1 MITYSAAMATWAQ
14 LKEGIQIVK
23 NQVMSDGNVTAEV
36 LGKVFTYLSVMT
48 DLGSKLEVDQYQIT
62 SQIAVDFGEVREK
75 VVAQQGAIDVLARG
89 GVQRGAHPGGTQGI
103 LENKSVG
110 NLPVL
115 GSDKSSFRH
124 WNDRLVNVIV
134 NVRPGTRKLFE
145 CMMEY
150 VDRSGNGRRF

>member
-1 MITYSAAMATWAQ
+1 MWSASQPALHVITYNAAMATWAQ

-23 NQVMSDGNVTAEV
+23 NQVMSEGNVTAEV

-89 GVQRGAHPGGTQGI
+89 GVQRGAHPGGM
-103 LENKSVG
+103 
-110 NLPVL
+110 P
-115 GSDKSSFRH
+115 
-124 WNDRLVNVIV
+124 
-134 NVRPGTRKLFE
+134 
-145 CMMEY
+145 
-150 VDRSGNGRRF
+150 